1 MKYAIQ
7 QMRLGKSIKYI
18 DTHMNSPFHHFRQFV
33 LEGIQEL
40 LIGRSQISKTFSMAV
55 RIPEFHFTNKKF

>member
-40 LIGRSQISKTFSMAV
+40 LIGRSQNFKNLFDGCLNS
-55 RIPEFHFTNKKF
+55 

>member
-40 LIGRSQISKTFSMAV
+40 LIGRSQNFKNLFDGCSNSG
-55 RIPEFHFTNKKF
+55 IPFYK